1 VLKPLREWPV
11 KGFAEFLIFYL
22 LQGDTIR
29 VIRVLHGSRD
39 VNRIRGKRPP
49 ATFQLKLTRPSQ
61 GVRTKGTRT
70 GKHTPLHVGNL
81 RACRRVGRL
90 MLAESDRF
98 DRVSYGRFF

>member
-39 VNRIRGKRPP
+39 VNRILWKEAAGDVSTEINP
-49 ATFQLKLTRPSQ
+49 AQPVGAYQ
-61 GVRTKGTRT
+61 G
-70 GKHTPLHVGNL
+70 NQ
-81 RACRRVGRL
+81 
-90 MLAESDRF
+90 DR
-98 DRVSYGRFF
+98 